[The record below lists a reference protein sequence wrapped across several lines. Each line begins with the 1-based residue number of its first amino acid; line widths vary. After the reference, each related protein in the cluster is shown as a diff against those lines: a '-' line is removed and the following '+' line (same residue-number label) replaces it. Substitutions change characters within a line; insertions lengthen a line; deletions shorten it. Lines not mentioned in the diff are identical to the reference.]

1 MGLGAEVIVI
11 GPCDVLRSCMV
22 LDYPDDYYDDV
33 PVGALVLGTA
43 AYADT
48 TCESEELARICGVMP
63 WDLGD
68 HRVKKPIKPDDPEEF
83 IGLQFASVVYAK
95 LCGLLKCNNIQI
107 WYRPN
112 G

>member
-1 MGLGAEVIVI
+1 MGLEAEVIVI

-33 PVGALVLGTA
+33 PVGALVLGTV

-48 TCESEELARICGVMP
+48 TYESQKLARICGVMP
-63 WDLGD
+63 WDLGN
-68 HRVKKPIKPDDPEEF
+68 HQVRKPIEPDDPESF
-83 IGLQFASVVYAK
+83 IGSQFTSIIYAK
-95 LCGLLKCNNIQI
+95 LCALLKCDDIQI